1 MTKKTFPIVGMHCA
15 SCKKLIEKMVS
26 KLDGVSEVT
35 VNYATEKMS
44 VSYDE
49 KKTSVEDLI
58 KAVKSAG
65 TYTLVTDNYGEI
77 VLASP
82 GEAKKMEE
90 EKHAS
95 HHPSHTENAS
105 KSHETGH
112 DHASIL
118 KKKEYDALKRKVGIV
133 GILTIPFVLLMI
145 FMGLRFAGIVD
156 FSKDFL
162 GHITFDAVNYSVN
175 TFFFLQF
182 LLATPILF
190 WGGSGFFKST
200 WNALK
205 ARTANMDTLV
215 VLGSFTAWTYSVFVT
230 FSPGIVFESDVFFE
244 AAVFITFFI
253 LLGRLLEARAK
264 GNAQEAIKRLAKL
277 QAKEALVIRNGE
289 EIVLPIDQVVV
300 GDHIIVKPGEKIPVD
315 GIIIEGASAIDESMV
330 TGESIPVEK
339 KQGDTVIGSTINKSG
354 SFTFEAKKVGSD
366 TMLSNIMLLVEE
378 AQNSTAPIQKLAD
391 TISSYFVPMVILLSI
406 SAFIFWNFAAP
417 SLGLI
422 PEDASIIQFSVY
434 IMTTMLIIACPCAL
448 GLATPTAVM
457 VGSGKAAAKGILIK
471 DAESL
476 EIAHKI
482 STVVLDKTGTLTKG
496 LPEVTNFVFSQNS
509 NTSEEIALR
518 ISGALEEKSEHP
530 LSTAITKYV
539 KEKTPYKGTPI
550 SDFKII
556 EGKGVFGRHEG
567 KDIVIGNNKL
577 LNDQSVAIA
586 KDLTNKKNEFLNQG
600 KTVVSL
606 AVNKTEIAL
615 FAIADT
621 IKDDAK
627 ESIKELHSR
636 GIKTVMLTGDNTQ
649 TAEAIA
655 KQLNIQKVYA
665 EVLPQDKQ
673 NIIKNLKEEKGK
685 DEIVAMVGDGIND
698 APALAEADIG
708 IAMGTGTDV
717 AIESGDIVLVKGT
730 LEKLVSA
737 IDVSKETLGIIK
749 QNLAWAFGYNLF
761 ALPIAAGVLYPV
773 FGLLLSPVIASAAMA
788 FSSLSVVLNSLR
800 LKRT

>member
-15 SCKKLIEKMVS
+15 SCKKLIEKMVG
-26 KLDGVSEVT
+26 KLDGVSEVS

-49 KKTSVEDLI
+49 KKVSVEDLI
-58 KAVKSAG
+58 NAVKSAG
-65 TYTLVTDNYGEI
+65 TYTLVTDDHGDM

-82 GEAKKMEE
+82 GEVKKMEE
-90 EKHAS
+90 EKHSAHHKSQANTHGS
-95 HHPSHTENAS
+95 HKTA
-105 KSHETGH
+105 H
-112 DHASIL
+112 DHAALL

-133 GILTIPFVLLMI
+133 GVLALPFALLML

-162 GHITFDAVNYSVN
+162 GHITLDAANYKIN
-175 TFFFLQF
+175 TFFFIQLI
-182 LLATPILF
+182 LATPILF

-205 ARTANMDTLV
+205 NASANMDTLV
-215 VLGSFTAWTYSVFVT
+215 VLGSLTAWIYSVFVT
-230 FSPGIVFESDVFFE
+230 FFPHIVFEADVFYE

-289 EIVLPIDQVVV
+289 EIILPIDQVVV

-315 GIIIEGASAIDESMV
+315 GVIIDGASAIDESMI

-339 KQGDTVIGSTINKSG
+339 KQGDTVIGATINKSG

-391 TISSYFVPMVILLSI
+391 TISSYFVPAVVILSL
-406 SAFIFWNFAAP
+406 SAFLFWYFAAP
-417 SLGLI
+417 GLGLI
-422 PEDASIIQFSVY
+422 PEDVSIIQFAMY

-457 VGSGKAAAKGILIK
+457 VGSGKAAKKGILIK

-482 STVVLDKTGTLTKG
+482 STIVLDKTGTLTKG
-496 LPEVTNFVFSQNS
+496 APEVTDFALSKDNEL
-509 NTSEEIALR
+509 SEEMILK
-518 ISGALEEKSEHP
+518 IVGALEEKSEHP
-530 LSTAITKYV
+530 LSTAITKYAQ
-539 KEKTPYKGTPI
+539 EKTAYKDTTI

-556 EGKGVFGRHEG
+556 EGKGVFGRYNNE
-567 KDIVIGNNKL
+567 DIIIGNSKL
-577 LNDQSVAIA
+577 LKDYSAAYA
-586 KDLTNKKNEFLNQG
+586 KDLAGKKNALLSQG

-606 AVNKTEIAL
+606 AINSTEIAL
-615 FAIADT
+615 FALADT

-627 ESIKELHSR
+627 KSIKELHSR

-655 KQLNIQKVYA
+655 KQLDIQRVIA
-665 EVLPQDKQ
+665 EVLPDDKQ
-673 NIIKNLKEEKGK
+673 NIIKNLKEKREKS
-685 DEIVAMVGDGIND
+685 EIVAMVGDGIND

-730 LEKLVSA
+730 LTKLIDA
-737 IDVSKETLGIIK
+737 IDISKDTLSIIK
-749 QNLAWAFGYNLF
+749 QNLAWAFGYNVI
-761 ALPIAAGVLYPV
+761 ALPIAAGILHPAT
-773 FGLLLSPVIASAAMA
+773 GILLSPIIASVAMA

-800 LKRT
+800 LKNS